1 METQVKEEVDKKE
14 ELGKKNLEVYAALC
28 SQRELTV
35 LTFLPFSR
43 QMMEEIEGLQQRLR
57 EAEKQLEELKNSN
70 REPSVHIVSGIQFCS
85 ANAKGIVPSNQIH
98 IPLFPQ

>member
-14 ELGKKNLEVYAALC
+14 ELRKKNLEVYAALC

-43 QMMEEIEGLQQRLR
+43 
-57 EAEKQLEELKNSN
+57 
-70 REPSVHIVSGIQFCS
+70 
-85 ANAKGIVPSNQIH
+85 
-98 IPLFPQ
+98 